1 MGSKVVNQGSRL
13 QHPELS
19 VYHLYITFVR
29 HALPYVLRTVG
40 KMGSGIGKVL
50 LVLIL
55 EWRFVVTEKL
65 VLPHLVREATSKTTG
80 ASQRAR
86 AGNLSSWT
94 RI

>member
-1 MGSKVVNQGSRL
+1 M
-13 QHPELS
+13 H
-19 VYHLYITFVR
+19 
-29 HALPYVLRTVG
+29 YVLRTVG

-86 AGNLSSWT
+86 AGNLSPWT